1 MKLST
6 IGRSGKEK
14 AYGRECYF
22 LKKFMDELGAIDL
35 GFKGYRFT
43 WDNGYSGAVLI
54 KNGLDCTI
62 ADRDLVNFYQAGCR
76 KVTIKT

>member
-1 MKLST
+1 
-6 IGRSGKEK
+6 
-14 AYGRECYF
+14 
-22 LKKFMDELGAIDL
+22 MDELGAIDL

-62 ADRDLVNFYQAGCR
+62 ADRDLVNFYQAGCQ
-76 KVTIKT
+76 KVTIKTWTRLTMIYSLDHFPFANIYTEFM